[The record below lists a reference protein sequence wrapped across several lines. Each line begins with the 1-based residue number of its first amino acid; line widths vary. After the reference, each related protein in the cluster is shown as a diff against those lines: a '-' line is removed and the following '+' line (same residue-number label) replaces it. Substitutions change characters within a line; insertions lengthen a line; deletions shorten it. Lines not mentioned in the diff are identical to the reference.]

1 LQSLQ
6 LTLVVDLGVPVAL
19 LVGVACGIWDWQDS
33 VLPQNT
39 AESLISWRLRLFLR
53 RLALLLVLVLVLLLR
68 AVLILTLILSLV
80 RVQGSSRVAGLVW
93 SPLSLIV
100 LLLLDLGVWH
110 KFQSLLW
117 PLLLLICAVLL
128 SDINLRLI

>member
-19 LVGVACGIWDWQDS
+19 LVGVACWIWDWQDS
-33 VLPQNT
+33 VFPQNT

-53 RLALLLVLVLVLLLR
+53 RLVLRLVLILVLLLR
-68 AVLILTLILSLV
+68 AVLILSLV

-128 SDINLRLI
+128 SDVNLRLI